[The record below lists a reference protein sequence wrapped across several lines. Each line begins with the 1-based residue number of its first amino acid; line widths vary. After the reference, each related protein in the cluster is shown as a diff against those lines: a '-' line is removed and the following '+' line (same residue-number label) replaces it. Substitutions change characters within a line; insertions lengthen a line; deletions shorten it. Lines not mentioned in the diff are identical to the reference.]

1 MKKMMIIAGLLA
13 STSVCA
19 AESDFYV
26 LGAVGQTRLSYPQ
39 ATTDAAI
46 RALPATITST
56 ATNNPTAYKLQLG
69 YQLDNRWSIEGG
81 YMDLG
86 RISYAATGTS
96 GAPPVATTASET
108 VKLTAFNVNAVAA
121 FPVMDSVSLLG
132 KVGMTRMSVADTTN
146 ATGLPIGTLAKLWT
160 ANTRKT
166 GMSYGMGLKVAIDK
180 SFLVRAD
187 LDSYDTGA
195 ATGRVSVWSIGLGYH
210 F

>member
-1 MKKMMIIAGLLA
+1 MKKIIIIAGLLA
-13 STSVCA
+13 STSVWA

-69 YQLDNRWSIEGG
+69 YQLDDRWSIEGG

-86 RISYAATGTS
+86 RISYQATGTTT
-96 GAPPVATTASET
+96 GVPPVAISANET
-108 VKLTAFNVNAVAA
+108 VKLTALNVNAVAA

-146 ATGLPIGTLAKLWT
+146 SALPGTLAKLWT

-166 GMSYGMGLKVAIDK
+166 GMSYGMGLKVTIDK

-187 LDSYDTGA
+187 VDSYDTGA